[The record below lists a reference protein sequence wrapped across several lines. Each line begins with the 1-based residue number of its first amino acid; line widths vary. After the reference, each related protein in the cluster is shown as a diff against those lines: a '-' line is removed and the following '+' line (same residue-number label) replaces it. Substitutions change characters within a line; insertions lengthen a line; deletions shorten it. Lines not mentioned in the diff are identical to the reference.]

1 VLHSKNDMN
10 ITYVHILVTSF
21 TYALFTH
28 TKSVCCHIEISI
40 NTNTGHKIKFRTNFI
55 AFTQFLGSVK
65 YVVMVKQSHNT
76 PMDAQL
82 QMMMMMMMM
91 IIIF

>member
-1 VLHSKNDMN
+1 VLHSKNNMN

-28 TKSVCCHIEISI
+28 KKSVCCHIARSI

-55 AFTQFLGSVK
+55 AFTQFLVSVK
-65 YVVMVKQSHNT
+65 YVVKVQQSHNT

-82 QMMMMMMMM
+82 QMMLMMM
-91 IIIF
+91 IIF